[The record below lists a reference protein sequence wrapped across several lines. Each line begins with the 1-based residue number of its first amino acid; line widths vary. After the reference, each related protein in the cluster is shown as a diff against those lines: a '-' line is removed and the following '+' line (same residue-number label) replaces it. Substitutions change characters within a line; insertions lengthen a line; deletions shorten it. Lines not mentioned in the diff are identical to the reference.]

1 MKKDILI
8 IGGGAAG
15 IMAAITAADEANV
28 LLVERDVR
36 LGGILNICIHDGFG
50 LYFFKEELT
59 GPEFADRLLKKLEKQ
74 NIEIL
79 LETTVIKIKKTEKG
93 FKAVLTNEDGLKEV
107 DTKAIILTSGSY
119 ERTAGAIRLPGKR
132 LKGITTAGTAQRY
145 LNQDGYLVGKNIFI
159 LGSGDIG
166 LIMARRMSLEGAKVH
181 GVAEINSNPSG
192 LERNIVQCLNDFNI
206 PLFLSHTVTNVEG
219 TNKVKRITISEVD

>member
-93 FKAVLTNEDGLKEV
+93 FKAVLTNEDGLKF
-107 DTKAIILTSGSY
+107 KS
-119 ERTAGAIRLPGKR
+119 
-132 LKGITTAGTAQRY
+132 RY
-145 LNQDGYLVGKNIFI
+145 RDSARNSAAGKNN
-159 LGSGDIG
+159 
-166 LIMARRMSLEGAKVH
+166 H
-181 GVAEINSNPSG
+181 Y
-192 LERNIVQCLNDFNI
+192 
-206 PLFLSHTVTNVEG
+206 LFLIPIYYLKCHYYIEKKALLLYN
-219 TNKVKRITISEVD
+219 